1 MYDGNVVIILI
12 VFSSMFGKWSKFPSS
27 MERLIQVCG
36 QEDVR
41 YNRVNDSSGANEETW
56 MRDENIFQ
64 NTFK

>member
-27 MERLIQVCG
+27 MESLIQVCG

-41 YNRVNDSSGANEETW
+41 YNRVNDSSGVNEETW